1 MRKELGQLQKQIGEK
16 KKAGEQCDDLI
27 KHKVVLEAKIK
38 REEKTEQYAT
48 SCRRSITPS
57 P

>member
-38 REEKTEQYAT
+38 REEKTEQYAP
-48 SCRRSITPS
+48 SRR
-57 P
+57 